1 MEFAFCAGAKK
12 KLKDQ
17 TTMDDADRCRD
28 PGFRR
33 CRGPKQRHEEMQ
45 INTQPPTL
53 ASDVARMRHGTDP
66 SLEGAMLQAM
76 KQGEK
81 VQSPAAV
88 ELIAATAMTSQYE
101 SRGDAGSLVD
111 TYA

>member
-1 MEFAFCAGAKK
+1 MPFDAGIRV
-12 KLKDQ
+12 LDVV
-17 TTMDDADRCRD
+17 
-28 PGFRR
+28 G
-33 CRGPKQRHEEMQ
+33 GPLQRHEEMQ
-45 INTQPPTL
+45 INTPPPTL
-53 ASDVARMRHGTDP
+53 ASDMARMRHGMDP

-88 ELIAATAMTSQYE
+88 ELIAATGRNSEYG
-101 SRGDAGSLVD
+101 SPGDTGSLVD